1 MEAEAF
7 LEVGG
12 LTVCHEQTIKSRDNN
27 VFNKNFVLPL
37 KGKLFLFLT
46 KLVNKTIKSSKLVS

>member
-1 MEAEAF
+1 MGSRSL

-12 LTVCHEQTIKSRDNN
+12 LTVCHEQTIKSGDNN
-27 VFNKNFVLPL
+27 VCNKNFVLPL